1 MKLGG
6 LGELLPVDK
15 GASGDPNFGVGW
27 APAAP
32 GVPGDPNFGVGWAP
46 APPGAPGLN
55 LEATG
60 VNLDVTG
67 ENLGAGEGPGGLR
80 G

>member
-6 LGELLPVDK
+6 LGELLPVDE
-15 GASGDPNFGVGW
+15 GAS
-27 APAAP
+27 
-32 GVPGDPNFGVGWAP
+32 GDPNFGVGWAP